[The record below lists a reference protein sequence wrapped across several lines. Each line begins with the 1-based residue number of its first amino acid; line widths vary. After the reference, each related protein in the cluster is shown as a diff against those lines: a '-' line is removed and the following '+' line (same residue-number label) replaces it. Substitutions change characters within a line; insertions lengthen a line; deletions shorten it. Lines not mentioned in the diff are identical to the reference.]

1 MEAAATFWAAT
12 FLGAVVVP
20 IVLTLPEALKKT
32 VDVVQALEN
41 RLGGYLFKDFLS
53 LHFSAA
59 RPPEEVWARHPVIV
73 VVVEHLRL
81 ARDRGEIPPDVA
93 PLYSGLFFL
102 VGLYALLLTLP
113 ASGPVPDQVL
123 DQYVETSLN
132 GMKVAAPNR

>member
-1 MEAAATFWAAT
+1 MS
-12 FLGAVVVP
+12 P
-20 IVLTLPEALKKT
+20 SLPEALRKT
-32 VDVVQALEN
+32 ADVVQALEN